1 MNETETQT
9 NATPE
14 TVKPKLTRTEKLT
27 QRAELLHKRITTD
40 TNEYNEILAEL
51 AGAARLANLAAGDAV
66 QVKLGRAETARTV
79 DAIVVGVKEDEDGA
93 KKYKV
98 QYGSGFDADIAVV
111 GAAQIILTNTV
122 DPVAVEGDAPQA

>member
-1 MNETETQT
+1 MSETQT

-51 AGAARLANLAAGDAV
+51 AGAARLANLAAGDSV
-66 QVKLGRAETARTV
+66 QVKLGRAETSRTV
-79 DAIVVGVKEDEDGA
+79 NAIVVGVKEDEDGA

-111 GAAQIILTNTV
+111 GAAQIILTDTV
-122 DPVAVEGDAPQA
+122 DPVAVEGDTPQA